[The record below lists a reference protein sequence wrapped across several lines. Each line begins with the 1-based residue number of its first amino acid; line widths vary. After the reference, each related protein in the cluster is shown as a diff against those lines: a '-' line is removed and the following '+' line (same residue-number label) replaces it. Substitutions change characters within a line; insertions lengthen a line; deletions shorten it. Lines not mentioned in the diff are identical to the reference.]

1 MSNSDPFSRYLAERP
16 FFFAPLR
23 SVESKLMA
31 AAGATSAPALD
42 LGCGDGFFGSLLPNT
57 PFAAGLDPD
66 LESLLASTC
75 PGAHRIRV
83 AAEAGRMPFGSESF
97 ATVMANSVLE
107 HIDDLEP
114 AMSEI
119 HRVLRPGGR
128 LLITTPSH
136 RFAPMLLGTSLFRRF
151 GLSAFSDSYGK
162 WFNRRSRHFHTDS
175 AEVWLSRLNT
185 HGFSARRWHY
195 YFSEDALHAFDLAH
209 YASLDRLIS
218 FRLTGKWVSFRMLP
232 FERVFDRWLRP
243 HAVTTPVRDGAY
255 LFLEAVKK

>member
-1 MSNSDPFSRYLAERP
+1 
-16 FFFAPLR
+16 
-23 SVESKLMA
+23 MA
-31 AAGATSAPALD
+31 AAGATNAPALD

-66 LESLLASTC
+66 IESLRTSSC
-75 PGAHRIRV
+75 PGVHRIRV
-83 AAEAGRMPFGSESF
+83 AADAGRMPFGSESF

-107 HIDDLEP
+107 HIDDLEST
-114 AMSEI
+114 MREI
-119 HRVLRPGGR
+119 YRVLRPGGR

-136 RFAPMLLGTSLFRRF
+136 RFAPMLLGTSMFRRL
-151 GLSAFSDSYGK
+151 GLATMSELYGN

-175 AEVWLSRLNT
+175 AEVWLARLNAN
-185 HGFSARRWHY
+185 GFSATRWHY

-218 FRLTGKWVSFRMLP
+218 FRLTGRWVSLRIPPM
-232 FERVFDRWLRP
+232 ERLCDRWLRR
-243 HAVTTPVRDGAY
+243 HAVTTPIRDGAY